1 MPKRGLESLEESA
14 VSCAKRHKPNPEEA
28 LLEVPNI
35 TIWDEIGK
43 QFAENDEIPED
54 DLPSLDGV
62 NRFSGNEVTN
72 NTGSNLPNEA
82 VREIF
87 IDATSPAVTNNTGS
101 NLPNE
106 VPVPEIL
113 ADVTLP
119 AVTNNTGFNLPNEA
133 VREILA
139 DFNLSKVVITM
150 QMLSRCGRNQTYL
163 PTNFFTEGIGKI
175 RKVNVTMHLL
185 DCLAPQINDRFTISV
200 EDLPVSEPRIPNF
213 HFLLS
218 LHDNQK
224 TALTKTITLPVI
236 WGFDNTFEFSFY
248 IHVQNRNLNTR
259 RPLKSKILFR
269 FNDTIV
275 QTISPI
281 ARSHHFETEL
291 RENEQTN
298 PVVVDVVVTTD
309 Y

>member
-1 MPKRGLESLEESA
+1 MPKRGLESLEDESA
-14 VSCAKRHKPNPEEA
+14 ASCAKRNKLNPEEA

-43 QFAENDEIPED
+43 QCETENDEIPED

-62 NRFSGNEVTN
+62 NSFSGNEVTN
-72 NTGSNLPNEA
+72 NTGSNLPNET

-87 IDATSPAVTNNTGS
+87 VDATSPAVTN
-101 NLPNE
+101 
-106 VPVPEIL
+106 
-113 ADVTLP
+113 D
-119 AVTNNTGFNLPNEA
+119 TGFNLPNEA

-139 DFNLSKVVITM
+139 YFNLSQVGITM
-150 QMLSRCGRNQTYL
+150 QMLSRCRRNQTYL

-236 WGFDNTFEFSFY
+236 WGFDN
-248 IHVQNRNLNTR
+248 L
-259 RPLKSKILFR
+259 
-269 FNDTIV
+269 
-275 QTISPI
+275 
-281 ARSHHFETEL
+281 
-291 RENEQTN
+291 
-298 PVVVDVVVTTD
+298 
-309 Y
+309 